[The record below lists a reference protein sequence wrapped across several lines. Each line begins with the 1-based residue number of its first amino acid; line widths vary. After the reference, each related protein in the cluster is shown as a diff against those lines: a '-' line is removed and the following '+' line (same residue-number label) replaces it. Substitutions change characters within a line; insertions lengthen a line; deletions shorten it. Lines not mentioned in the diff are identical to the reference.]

1 MITNNSFIPEKF
13 LLFFDCNSQDD
24 VDYVKRTI
32 ERTNTPSDELYN
44 ASIDKFREVM
54 SPGVFAEDM
63 YANSY
68 SVHGVR
74 YGIGE
79 SYQDDWLMR
88 CADYT
93 VLVFSNCGDLIID
106 LAQEIG
112 HSMSM
117 QRDNAKYAK
126 IIADAIKDYRENGG
140 PINIAIDIDD
150 LCL

>member
-1 MITNNSFIPEKF
+1 MITNNSFVPEKF

-32 ERTNTPSDELYN
+32 ERTNTSGDELYN
-44 ASIDKFREVM
+44 TSIDKFRWVM

-63 YANSY
+63 HATNTGVY
-68 SVHGVR
+68 GVR

-79 SYQDDWLMR
+79 SYNDEWMMR
-88 CADYT
+88 CADYSI
-93 VLVFSNCGDLIID
+93 LVFSNCGDLIID

-112 HSMSM
+112 HRVNR
-117 QRDNAKYAK
+117 QRDNRKYAI